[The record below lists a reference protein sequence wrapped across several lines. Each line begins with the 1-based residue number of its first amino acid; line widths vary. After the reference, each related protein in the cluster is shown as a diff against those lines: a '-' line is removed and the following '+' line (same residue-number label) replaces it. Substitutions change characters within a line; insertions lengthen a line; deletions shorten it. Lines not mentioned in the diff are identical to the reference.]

1 MQPQDGAIG
10 GRYEL
15 SSLIATGGMGQVW
28 RARDR
33 VLNRDVAVK
42 VLRTEFTGDAT
53 FLARFRAEAQH
64 SAGLIH
70 PHIATLFD
78 YGEVPAE
85 QSSSGDHLAYL
96 VMELVR
102 GESLSSL
109 LRREQRLRPERT
121 LQIVR
126 QTADGLAA
134 AHAAGVV
141 HRDVKPGNVLL
152 TEDGSVKI
160 TDFGV
165 ASSAASVPLTLTGQ
179 VVGTA
184 HYLSPEQAKGGK
196 AGPASDVYALG
207 LVAYECLAG
216 RRAFEGESSVQVALM
231 HIQEVPPPLPPDVPV
246 DVRALV
252 GHATAKDPAVRIPD
266 GAALRDAVDALLSRE
281 PGPARRAAVAV
292 PPVAVPTAVA
302 PPPASGP
309 GTSPMPTTRV
319 LPLPESDASP
329 LDQVAPADGEQ
340 PAGRRWRRLLVS
352 ALAVLLVAG
361 IVFGGFQL
369 LGNSSDTATPQPTAA
384 PPAPTTTAA
393 PTVQLVSLTAADF
406 VGRPLADVQAGLTAL
421 GFAVTPKPL
430 QTSDVPDGEVIAVDP
445 TGPLPRG
452 TAVTVTYAVTPPPPP
467 TPTPAPETTDEN
479 SDDGGDDGNGDE
491 GGGNGDEGNPGNGN
505 GNGNDDDG
513 GNNDGG
519 DNDGDNDGDGRRRG
533 NG

>member
-1 MQPQDGAIG
+1 MQPQDGALG

-15 SSLIATGGMGQVW
+15 ASLIATGGMGQVW

-42 VLRTEFTGDAT
+42 VLRTEFTSDPT

-109 LRREQRLRPERT
+109 LRREHRLGPERT

-216 RRAFEGESSVQVALM
+216 RRAFEGPDSVEVALM
-231 HIQEVPPPLPPDVPV
+231 RIREVPPPLPPDVPV

-252 GHATAKDPAVRIPD
+252 EHATAKDPAVRIPD
-266 GAALRDAVDALLSRE
+266 GAALRDAVDVLLNRD
-281 PGPARRAAVAV
+281 PGTARRAAVAV
-292 PPVAVPTAVA
+292 PPAVPPTAVG
-302 PPPASGP
+302 PPRSGGGP
-309 GTSPMPTTRV
+309 GTSPMPATRV

-329 LDQVAPADGEQ
+329 LDPVAPADGER
-340 PAGRRWRRLLVS
+340 ASGRRWRRLLLP
-352 ALAVLLVAG
+352 ALAVLVVAA
-361 IVFGGFQL
+361 IVFGGYRL
-369 LGNSSDTATPQPTAA
+369 LGTSSDTATPRPTASPTPTPTAA
-384 PPAPTTTAA
+384 PSPS
-393 PTVQLVSLTAADF
+393 VQLISLTAADF

-430 QTSDVPDGEVIAVDP
+430 QTSDVPDGQVIALDP

-452 TAVTVTYAVTPPPPP
+452 TAVAVTYAVVPPPPPPP
-467 TPTPAPETTDEN
+467 TTAPAPETTAEPTDEN
-479 SDDGGDDGNGDE
+479 G
-491 GGGNGDEGNPGNGN
+491 
-505 GNGNDDDG
+505 
-513 GNNDGG
+513 
-519 DNDGDNDGDGRRRG
+519 DGDNGEDWADEDGDGVPDWDDEDSDRGDRDRDRDRDRG